1 MTWATAALAI
11 FAAWLLAGV
20 VFSTAWAIFLMTKRR
35 DE

>member
-11 FAAWLLAGV
+11 FAAWLLADV
-20 VFSTAWAIFLMTKRR
+20 VFSTAWGLFLMLKRR